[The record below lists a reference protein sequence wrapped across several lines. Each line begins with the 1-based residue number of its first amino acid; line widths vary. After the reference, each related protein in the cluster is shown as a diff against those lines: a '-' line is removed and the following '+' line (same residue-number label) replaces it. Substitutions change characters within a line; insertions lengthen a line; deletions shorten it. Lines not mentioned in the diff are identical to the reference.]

1 MVNKKK
7 SLDNWGRPRKQLI
20 EGVKEVSLTVQ
31 LPETLIK
38 ALRKEGKK
46 QGKSMKE
53 LIGTSLLSTYAELL
67 NIPQGDNNLVELE
80 KFNKNNL
87 YSRLI
92 EKLFK
97 MKRIFIMMIAMTI
110 SFAAFAQNKDVTT
123 FLGIPVD
130 GTASSMKQKLVSKGF
145 VPKKVGTNEF
155 LEGEFNGTDVHVWIA
170 TNNNKVYR
178 IMLCDKNTVDEAQI
192 KIRFNNLVKQFENNK
207 RYHAFA
213 DYSLSDKED
222 ISYEMGINNKE
233 YVAYY
238 LQDPDFENIDAKIQT
253 AIEEKYSAEELK
265 NPSETVKNDIKDI
278 TNKIL
283 GYHFMKRVWFCIE
296 RYRYNGEYYISMY
309 YDNEYNKANGED
321 L

>member
-1 MVNKKK
+1 MKKII
-7 SLDNWGRPRKQLI
+7 L
-20 EGVKEVSLTVQ
+20 
-31 LPETLIK
+31 
-38 ALRKEGKK
+38 
-46 QGKSMKE
+46 
-53 LIGTSLLSTYAELL
+53 
-67 NIPQGDNNLVELE
+67 
-80 KFNKNNL
+80 
-87 YSRLI
+87 
-92 EKLFK
+92 
-97 MKRIFIMMIAMTI
+97 MMIAMTI
-110 SFAAFAQNKDVTT
+110 SFASFAQNKDVTT

-130 GTASSMKQKLVSKGF
+130 GTVSSMKQKLVSKGF

-155 LEGEFNGTDVHVWIA
+155 LEGEFNGCDVNVYIC

-178 IMLCDKNTVDEAQI
+178 IMLSDKNTVDEAQI

-233 YVAYY
+233 YVAHY
-238 LQDPDFENIDAKIQT
+238 LQDPDFENIDAQIQI
-253 AIEEKYSAEELK
+253 AIKEKYSAEELK

-283 GYHFMKRVWFCIE
+283 GYHFMKQVWFCIE
-296 RYRYNGEYYISMY
+296 RYRDNGEYYICMY
-309 YDNEYNKANGED
+309 YDNKYNQANGED